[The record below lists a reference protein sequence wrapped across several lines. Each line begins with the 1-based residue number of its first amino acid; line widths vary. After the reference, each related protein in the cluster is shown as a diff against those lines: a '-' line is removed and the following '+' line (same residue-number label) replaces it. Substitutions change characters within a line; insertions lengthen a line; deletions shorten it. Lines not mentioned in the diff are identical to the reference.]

1 MKTEERSRHTVW
13 MEDTVWQR
21 VQEHY
26 KRDGCSTQNEFK
38 PQTARF
44 GTTLFLDNPLHRQA
58 WEILSAI
65 PAGQR
70 TNWLCLALCQ
80 QAQREQFLKDLKAI
94 LQTEL
99 QNSSDLQA
107 ISQPQPAGSV
117 DDDVLGFLRALQEEG
132 EES

>member
-1 MKTEERSRHTVW
+1 MQ
-13 MEDTVWQR
+13 D
-21 VQEHY
+21 
-26 KRDGCSTQNEFK
+26 K

-58 WEILSAI
+58 WEILSSI

-80 QAQREQFLKDLKAI
+80 QAQREQFLLDLKTI
-94 LQTEL
+94 LQTVL
-99 QNSSDLQA
+99 HSSCHPQT
-107 ISQPQPAGSV
+107 ISRPQPAGRV
-117 DDDVLGFLRALQEEG
+117 ADDVLGFLRALQEEG

>member
-1 MKTEERSRHTVW
+1 MQ
-13 MEDTVWQR
+13 D
-21 VQEHY
+21 
-26 KRDGCSTQNEFK
+26 K

-80 QAQREQFLKDLKAI
+80 QAQREQFLKDLKTI
-94 LQTEL
+94 LQT
-99 QNSSDLQA
+99 
-107 ISQPQPAGSV
+107 ISRPQPAGSV

>member
-1 MKTEERSRHTVW
+1 M
-13 MEDTVWQR
+13 Q
-21 VQEHY
+21 
-26 KRDGCSTQNEFK
+26 GK

-80 QAQREQFLKDLKAI
+80 QAQREQFLLDLKII
-94 LQTEL
+94 LQAEL
-99 QNSSDLQA
+99 QSSSHPQS
-107 ISQPQPAGSV
+107 ISRPQPAGSV

-132 EES
+132 KECQTISQIF

>member
-1 MKTEERSRHTVW
+1 MQ
-13 MEDTVWQR
+13 D
-21 VQEHY
+21 
-26 KRDGCSTQNEFK
+26 K

-80 QAQREQFLKDLKAI
+80 QAQREQFLLDLKTI
-94 LQTEL
+94 LQAEL
-99 QNSSDLQA
+99 QSSSHPQT

-132 EES
+132 DECQTISQIF

>member
-1 MKTEERSRHTVW
+1 MQ
-13 MEDTVWQR
+13 D
-21 VQEHY
+21 
-26 KRDGCSTQNEFK
+26 K
-38 PQTARF
+38 PKTARF

-58 WEILSAI
+58 WELLSAI

-70 TNWLCLALCQ
+70 TNCLCLALCQ

-99 QNSSDLQA
+99 QA
-107 ISQPQPAGSV
+107 ISRPQPAGSV

>member
-1 MKTEERSRHTVW
+1 MQ
-13 MEDTVWQR
+13 D
-21 VQEHY
+21 
-26 KRDGCSTQNEFK
+26 K

-58 WEILSAI
+58 WELLSAI

-70 TNWLCLALCQ
+70 TNWLCL
-80 QAQREQFLKDLKAI
+80 AQREQFLKDLKAI

-99 QNSSDLQA
+99 QSSSHPQT
-107 ISQPQPAGSV
+107 ISRPQPAGSV

>member
-1 MKTEERSRHTVW
+1 MKHAMR
-13 MEDTVWQR
+13 
-21 VQEHY
+21 
-26 KRDGCSTQNEFK
+26 
-38 PQTARF
+38 RF
-44 GTTLFLDNPLHRQA
+44 GATLYLDQPLHRQA

-80 QAQREQFLKDLKAI
+80 QAQREQFLLDLKII
-94 LQTEL
+94 LQAEL
-99 QNSSDLQA
+99 QSSSHPQS
-107 ISQPQPAGSV
+107 ISRPQPAGSV

>member
-1 MKTEERSRHTVW
+1 MQ
-13 MEDTVWQR
+13 D
-21 VQEHY
+21 
-26 KRDGCSTQNEFK
+26 K

-58 WEILSAI
+58 WEILSSI

-80 QAQREQFLKDLKAI
+80 REQFLLDLKTI

-99 QNSSDLQA
+99 QSSSHPQT
-107 ISQPQPAGSV
+107 ISRPQPAGSV